1 MSLEQAIIDLT
12 AAVKENTA
20 ALQAAPTGRGKKST
34 PASGTSEPSAT
45 VATPPPT
52 ATAAPTA
59 TTTSTPVT
67 PPAAP
72 TVTLKDWTDAFCKLG
87 DTSRAGREAALG
99 ILAKFK
105 VERASLVKPENYAE
119 ALALA
124 KEEQAKLDN
133 APASAQSLV

>member
-1 MSLEQAIIDLT
+1 MSLEQAILDLT

-20 ALQAAPTGRGKKST
+20 ALQTAPTGGRKKAAAATAPAEQPGAAPST
-34 PASGTSEPSAT
+34 PSPAT
-45 VATPPPT
+45 
-52 ATAAPTA
+52 
-59 TTTSTPVT
+59 TPVT
-67 PPAAP
+67 PSTPSPTAPAAP
-72 TVTLKDWTDAFCKLG
+72 AVTLKDWTDAFCQLG
-87 DTSRAGREAALG
+87 DTSRAGREAAVG

-124 KEEQAKLDN
+124 KEEQAKLAA